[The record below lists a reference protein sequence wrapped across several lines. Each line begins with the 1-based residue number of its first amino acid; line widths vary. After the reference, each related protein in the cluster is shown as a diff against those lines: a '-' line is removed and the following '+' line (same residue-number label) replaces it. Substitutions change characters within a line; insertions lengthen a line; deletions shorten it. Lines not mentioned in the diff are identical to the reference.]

1 VYNFLQSSKSKGT
14 FDMAEQLKQPS
25 MAEEGKISGARALAI
40 AHEWIDTWNS
50 GDLEQNLSLY
60 ADDCEMLSPFIVPI
74 AQEPSGVLKGRATVG
89 AYFRKLWDRGPN
101 VRLELVTGDR
111 GAFTAAGRQD
121 FESARSLSNRNLTH
135 LGSGLTSS
143 ENRAALTPML
153 PFKRRSGWNIHFAA
167 RQVFARICDM
177 LLGARS
183 FDPTSD

>member
-101 VRLELVTGDR
+101 VRLELVTVCAGINSLALYYK
-111 GAFTAAGRQD
+111 GAGGRMVI
-121 FESARSLSNRNLTH
+121 EELSLRPDGKIS
-135 LGSGLTSS
+135 
-143 ENRAALTPML
+143 RAHAHYPIAT
-153 PFKRRSGWNIHFAA
+153 
-167 RQVFARICDM
+167 
-177 LLGARS
+177 
-183 FDPTSD
+183 